1 MDKEFMATG
10 LIFLM
15 PITLCCVLFSLFS
28 IQAYGYPMASYDVVG
43 THYAAD
49 IDGYAPLVPAINTAA
64 EIVLGASLYPYW
76 FILFTLTVSFY
87 IPYLLL
93 FEITRKHRYGIYY
106 IYATAIALI
115 NFLVGLLP
123 QAVIVCLILLLIARP
138 KWFLAILTVSFFVHG
153 FGVFFILLAKLWLMF
168 DDSKII

>member
-1 MDKEFMATG
+1 MDKEFIGTG

-49 IDGYAPLVPAINTAA
+49 IEVYAPLVPFLNTIAKT
-64 EIVLGASLYPYW
+64 VLGASLYPYW

-93 FEITRKHRYGIYY
+93 FEITRKHRYGIFF

-123 QAVIVCLILLLIARP
+123 QAIIVCLILLLVARP
-138 KWFLAILTVSFFVHG
+138 KWFFGIIAVSFFAHG
-153 FGVFFILLAKLWLMF
+153 FGPIFILIAKSWLMY
-168 DDSKII
+168 DERTA

>member
-1 MDKEFMATG
+1 VDTEFIATG

-28 IQAYGYPMASYDVVG
+28 LQAYGYPIASYDVVG
-43 THYAAD
+43 THWNAD
-49 IDGYAPLVPAINTAA
+49 PGTYAPLVPLINSTARS
-64 EIVLGASLYPYW
+64 IIGTTLYPFW

-138 KWFLAILTVSFFVHG
+138 KWFLAILTVSFFAHG